1 MWQMLRRPHTASHNA
16 GVNWAP
22 LSEVRVSGMPCRA
35 IQWLKSEC
43 AQSAAVVARMGT
55 ASIHL
60 EVLSIIVN
68 KY

>member
-1 MWQMLRRPHTASHNA
+1 MLRRPHTASHNA
-16 GVNWAP
+16 DVNWAP
-22 LSEVRVSGMPCRA
+22 LSEVRVSGTPWRA
-35 IQWLKSEC
+35 IQWENNAW

-60 EVLSIIVN
+60 VVLSIIVN